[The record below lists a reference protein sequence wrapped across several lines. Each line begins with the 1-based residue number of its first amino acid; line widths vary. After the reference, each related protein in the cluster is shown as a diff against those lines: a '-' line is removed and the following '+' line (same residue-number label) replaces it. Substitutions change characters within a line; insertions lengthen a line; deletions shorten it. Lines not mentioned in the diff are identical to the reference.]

1 MSTTKRR
8 QPARPPTRRAASS
21 AASPNSPAS
30 TSSALDLPSRT
41 LLRRRSHSLYGP
53 TASPTPTRGPSGAVS
68 SLFESLDLPASFV
81 SLREYLA
88 RKLEDAERSLQALK
102 TFVDEEA
109 TDLET
114 ELETELDGD
123 GETEGDEES
132 MAESDEE
139 REAGYEDGDEQ
150 DVAAQRRSLLPHGR
164 ARPAKASS
172 AAAAELKDEISALQA
187 FIASASSFLAAMRS
201 ELPSLASASAD
212 AKSCLQLQ
220 LSPDARATLDRFL
233 DDHPMPSLPHFGL
246 RSRAASSANAI
257 LERVGA
263 EMRGVRDTLSYL
275 ASSTDPVSYLPAS
288 LRSSLPSTP
297 SLTDFSHARAYF
309 SAESTRL
316 SNAVSQ
322 LRDDTTESL
331 SASLHRA
338 VDGAAE
344 LSAYVK
350 GEASHA
356 LDEARKMYHAALE
369 IGQTRLLRYDELP
382 PDWRNNEH
390 ILSGYRYIPIER
402 WGTLIRSAWQWHNE
416 TINIQSHFV
425 GFLSLVV
432 LLVYYLFFSSSSP
445 HMLADPHPGD
455 TAIAVLFVISA
466 MHCLLCSTTWHLF
479 AGCATIHWHRG
490 AACVDYVGIS
500 GLIAASVAGSTY
512 YSFYEHPRLASAYM
526 LFNLVIGVTGMLVPW
541 QAWFNER
548 EYKNWRIAF
557 FCSLALSAVGPVSH
571 RAAIYGLGETVRF
584 YSPAIP
590 SIAAYGLGLTFYA
603 QQFPECVAPGTWNVG
618 ASHQLWHV
626 AIVAAVWLHWKA
638 MGDWSATVALAR
650 AGVAG
655 LGFDAP

>member
-21 AASPNSPAS
+21 AASPAS

-53 TASPTPTRGPSGAVS
+53 TASSPSPSPRPSSSSRAVS
-68 SLFESLDLPASFV
+68 SLFDSLDLPASFV

-123 GETEGDEES
+123 GETEGDDDS
-132 MAESDEE
+132 PVESDDEHE
-139 REAGYEDGDEQ
+139 RERDEGGDLGDAQ
-150 DVAAQRRSLLPHGR
+150 ATSAQRRLLLPHGR

-172 AAAAELKDEISALQA
+172 SAAAAAELKDEISALQA

-257 LERVGA
+257 LERVGL
-263 EMRGVRDTLSYL
+263 ELRGVRDTLSYL

-356 LDEARKMYHAALE
+356 LDEARRMYHAALE

-402 WGTLIRSAWQWHNE
+402 WGTLVRSAWQWHNE
-416 TINIQSHFV
+416 TINIQSQ
-425 GFLSLVV
+425 
-432 LLVYYLFFSSSSP
+432 
-445 HMLADPHPGD
+445 
-455 TAIAVLFVISA
+455 
-466 MHCLLCSTTWHLF
+466 
-479 AGCATIHWHRG
+479 
-490 AACVDYVGIS
+490 CV
-500 GLIAASVAGSTY
+500 
-512 YSFYEHPRLASAYM
+512 RL
-526 LFNLVIGVTGMLVPW
+526 
-541 QAWFNER
+541 
-548 EYKNWRIAF
+548 
-557 FCSLALSAVGPVSH
+557 
-571 RAAIYGLGETVRF
+571 
-584 YSPAIP
+584 
-590 SIAAYGLGLTFYA
+590 
-603 QQFPECVAPGTWNVG
+603 
-618 ASHQLWHV
+618 
-626 AIVAAVWLHWKA
+626 
-638 MGDWSATVALAR
+638 ALAR
-650 AGVAG
+650 LV
-655 LGFDAP
+655 LPLPCPS